1 MVNLISD
8 FGPRGKAWILW
19 TWVGWGYLESLGSV
33 DGSKG
38 PKYSE
43 YSQNLYYRD
52 CTGAGEGAV
61 LRPWLRPCL
70 SSGGMGWV
78 KGHLLDAKRDEGH
91 TDHQQ
96 IQQIEP
102 TAAEGALVQ
111 EGPEH
116 RHLGK
121 MVEVIRVDPRFGNR
135 RSRRGWK

>member
-1 MVNLISD
+1 M
-8 FGPRGKAWILW
+8 
-19 TWVGWGYLESLGSV
+19 GWGYLESLGPV

-52 CTGAGEGAV
+52 CAGAGEGVV
-61 LRPWLRPCL
+61 LRSWLRPGL
-70 SSGGMGWV
+70 NSGGMGWV

-111 EGPEH
+111 EGPKH
-116 RHLGK
+116 RHLGWGI
-121 MVEVIRVDPRFGNR
+121 EVIRLDPIFGKR
-135 RSRRGWK
+135 RGRRGWKQERWVVGVGWGQLGV